1 MDFPISVLPSRSFD
15 AFRSTE
21 PRTVEPTTATPLP
34 PGSVTPIQNRPSL
47 WRTPPSLCSGA
58 CPPAAAGCPSCSTA
72 ADIDPDIH
80 YIPAHRRLLIAYVA
94 CEPLEVAINDGSPR
108 VKKGASI
115 SSILS
120 RYFLTKDPKTSSY
133 EGNFTH
139 SWYIGDPVFSLDLA
153 MTLEGAIDREVIPTR
168 ERKEGE
174 LFLRSASRPEFQQGW

>member
-115 SSILS
+115 SSILVKGLIESGCSHS
-120 RYFLTKDPKTSSY
+120 RCARTRRILKSLCDEHYPDLSDGAA
-133 EGNFTH
+133 GNGTPSC
-139 SWYIGDPVFSLDLA
+139 SW
-153 MTLEGAIDREVIPTR
+153 
-168 ERKEGE
+168 
-174 LFLRSASRPEFQQGW
+174 RSMSGC

>member
-1 MDFPISVLPSRSFD
+1 MYVKLGQGQSLLNLIDVDTHTHCIDAHSR
-15 AFRSTE
+15 R
-21 PRTVEPTTATPLP
+21 
-34 PGSVTPIQNRPSL
+34 
-47 WRTPPSLCSGA
+47 
-58 CPPAAAGCPSCSTA
+58 
-72 ADIDPDIH
+72 
-80 YIPAHRRLLIAYVA
+80 LIAYLVDQ
-94 CEPLEVAINDGSPR
+94 PLQVSIFDGRPQ